1 MAQTTYGDISQ
12 RTAAWAATEMLS
24 HAEPI
29 LVLSKFG
36 QSKPLPR
43 NKADTVKFRRPVPF
57 PVVSTPLQEGVTP
70 TARQM
75 QYEDV
80 TVQIKQWG
88 DVVEITDYVNDL
100 AEDPVLSDASMLC
113 GEQAAET
120 IELQT
125 WGALRAG
132 TNVFYANG
140 SSRGAVNTPI
150 SLAKQRAITRS
161 LKAARA
167 KKVTSMVSASPN
179 YATEPVDAAFIAFA
193 HTDLESDIRDM
204 EGFTPTEK
212 YGSMKALPYEIG
224 KVEDVRY
231 ILSPVLTKWADAGG
245 AADPDTTPDS
255 GDEVVSTTGTSA
267 DVYPVVYIGKEFY
280 GLIPLKGKN
289 AVKPSVINPDT
300 KTKDDPLG
308 QRGYVGWKTYFVAK
322 ILNESWGARLEVA
335 ASELT

>member
-1 MAQTTYGDISQ
+1 MAMTTYGDISQ

-36 QSKPLPR
+36 QSKPLPK

-57 PVVSTPLQEGVTP
+57 PVVTAPLQEGVTP

-88 DVVEITDYVNDL
+88 DVVEITDVVNDL
-100 AEDPVLSDASMLC
+100 AEDPVLSDATVNC

-132 TNVFYANG
+132 TNVFYSNG
-140 SSRGAVNTPI
+140 ASRSAVNTKI
-150 SLAKQRAITRS
+150 SLAKQRAITRN
-161 LKAARA
+161 LKGNRA

-193 HTDLESDIRDM
+193 HTDLEADIRDM

-231 ILSPVLTKWADAGG
+231 VLSPVLTKWADAG
-245 AADPDTTPDS
+245 ATTS
-255 GDEVVSTTGTSA
+255 TMVSTTGTNA

-289 AVKPSVINPDT
+289 SIKPSVINPDT

-322 ILNESWGARLEVA
+322 ILNEAWGARLEVA
-335 ASELT
+335 ASNLA

>member
-1 MAQTTYGDISQ
+1 MPATTYGDISQ

-36 QSKPLPR
+36 QSKPLPK

-57 PVVSTPLQEGVTP
+57 PVVTAPLTEGVTP

-88 DVVEITDYVNDL
+88 DVVEITDVVNDL
-100 AEDPVLSDASMLC
+100 AEDPVLSDASSLC

-140 SSRGAVNTPI
+140 AARSAVNTKI
-150 SLAKQRAITRS
+150 SLAKQRAITRN
-161 LKAARA
+161 LKGNRA

-193 HTDLESDIRDM
+193 HTDLEADIRDM

-231 ILSPVLTKWADAGG
+231 ILSPVLTKWADAG
-245 AADPDTTPDS
+245 ATTS
-255 GDEVVSTTGTSA
+255 TMVSTTGANA

-289 AVKPSVINPDT
+289 AIKPSVINPDT

-322 ILNESWGARLEVA
+322 ILNEAWGARLEVA
-335 ASELT
+335 ASNLA

>member
-1 MAQTTYGDISQ
+1 MATTTYGDISQ

-36 QSKPLPR
+36 QSKPLPT

-57 PVVSTPLQEGVTP
+57 PVVNAPLVEGVTP

-75 QYEDV
+75 AYEDV

-88 DVVEITDYVNDL
+88 DVVTITDYVDDL

-120 IELQT
+120 VELQT

-140 SSRGAVNTPI
+140 ASRGAVNSKI
-150 SLAKQRAITRS
+150 SLSKQRAVTRS
-161 LKAARA
+161 LKANRA
-167 KKVTSMVSASPN
+167 KKVTSMVSGSPN
-179 YATEPVDAAFIAFA
+179 YSTEPVDAAFIAFA

-204 EGFTPTEK
+204 EGFTPTER

-231 ILSPVLTKWADAGG
+231 VLSPVLTKWEDAGG
-245 AADPDTTPDS
+245 ASSDMVSS
-255 GDEVVSTTGTSA
+255 GGSNA
-267 DVYPVVYIGKEFY
+267 DVYPVVYIGKESY

-289 AVKPSVINPDT
+289 SMKPTVLNPST
-300 KTKDDPLG
+300 PTKDDPLG

-322 ILNESWGARLEVA
+322 ILNETWTARLEVA
-335 ASELT
+335 ASDLG

>member
-1 MAQTTYGDISQ
+1 MANTTYGDISQ
-12 RTAAWAATEMLS
+12 RTAAWAASEMLK

-29 LVLSKFG
+29 TVLSKFG
-36 QSKPLPR
+36 QSKPLPK
-43 NKADTVKFRRPVPF
+43 NKADTIKFRRPVPF
-57 PVVSTPLQEGVTP
+57 PVVTTPLSEGVTP

-100 AEDPVLSDASMLC
+100 AEDPVLSDANELC

-120 IELQT
+120 VELQT

-140 SSRGAVNTPI
+140 AARSAVNTKI
-150 SLAKQRAITRS
+150 SLDKQRAITRS
-161 LKAARA
+161 LKASRGR
-167 KKVTSMVSASPN
+167 KVTSMVAASPN
-179 YATEPVDAAFIAFA
+179 YATQPVDAAFIAFA
-193 HTDLESDIRDM
+193 HTDLEADIRDM
-204 EGFTPTEK
+204 TGFTPTEQ
-212 YGSMKALPYEIG
+212 YGSMKALPHEIG

-231 ILSPVLTKWADAGG
+231 VLSPVLTKWEDAGG
-245 AADPDTTPDS
+245 AAGDMVSASDTD
-255 GDEVVSTTGTSA
+255 A
-267 DVYPVVYIGKEFY
+267 DVYPVVYIAKDFY
-280 GLIPLKGKN
+280 GLIPLKGAN
-289 AVKPSVINPDT
+289 SVKPSVLNPDT

-322 ILNESWGARLEVA
+322 ILNEAWGARLEVA
-335 ASELT
+335 ASDLA

>member
-1 MAQTTYGDISQ
+1 MATTTYGDISQ
-12 RTAAWAATEMLS
+12 RTAAWAATEMLT

-36 QSKPLPR
+36 QSKPLPK

-57 PVVSTPLQEGVTP
+57 PVVSAPLSEGVTP
-70 TARQM
+70 AARQM

-88 DVVEITDYVNDL
+88 DVVEITDVVHDL

-140 SSRGAVNTPI
+140 SARTDVNAVI

-161 LKAARA
+161 LKGARA
-167 KKVTSMVSASPN
+167 KKVVNMVSASPN

-193 HTDLESDIRDM
+193 HTDLEADIRDM

-212 YGSMKALPYEIG
+212 YGSMKALPYEVG

-231 ILSPVLTKWADAGG
+231 ILSPVLTKWEDAGG
-245 AADPDTTPDS
+245 DPTTN
-255 GDEVVSTTGTSA
+255 GVVSTSGGAPGQA
-267 DVYPVVYIGKEFY
+267 DVYPVVYVAKEFY

-289 AVKPSVINPDT
+289 SVKPSVLNPDT

-322 ILNESWGARLEVA
+322 ILNEAWGARLECA
-335 ASELT
+335 ASNLA